1 MGMTACDR
9 CRTDPGEP
17 LIPWS
22 GERLC
27 WPCADRQLAQVA
39 DDALQPYGT
48 PVHAGSLR

>member
-1 MGMTACDR
+1 MTACDR
-9 CRTDPGEP
+9 CRAGPGYP

-27 WPCADRQLAQVA
+27 WPCANRQLNQEA